1 MLDILE
7 DVLGILVL
15 TFIAVQINSLIINN
29 NFIFNYKKLI
39 KNIFFKDYSRII
51 CYTDIRD

>member
-39 KNIFFKDYSRII
+39 KNIFFKDCSRIV